1 MDFRWPRAL
10 FSNRRFLLRDKSAPV
25 AWNHTQQICPTRF
38 SGFVQFWL
46 AVAGPNPSLSSRFL
60 LLARQGFGLP
70 PPVGLSG
77 LVFVSIFATRSFLP
91 LALESD
97 SHFFVSAL
105 RAPVPAQVL
114 IIDSRSTSSH
124 AAGSAQARFLR
135 LLLSQSALAAQV
147 LWLMIFLRDVV
158 TPRSV
163 LTWEQPARVHL
174 SCARVSLRFYVSNSC
189 WCSVVLDLFA
199 SRSVLSYCS
208 VCGERPRFCVSSG
221 LSSLRRFGGF
231 LITYCNT
238 LCL

>member
-97 SHFFVSAL
+97 SHFFCFGSA
-105 RAPVPAQVL
+105 RASSRSSADHRFPVHEQPCCRVRSSSISSASAIPVCFSRPSLMAHDLPPWRGHAQVRPHVRAACPSSSFL
-114 IIDSRSTSSH
+114 RPCQVFASTS
-124 AAGSAQARFLR
+124 R
-135 LLLSQSALAAQV
+135 
-147 LWLMIFLRDVV
+147 I
-158 TPRSV
+158 
-163 LTWEQPARVHL
+163 RVGV
-174 SCARVSLRFYVSNSC
+174 A
-189 WCSVVLDLFA
+189 
-199 SRSVLSYCS
+199 
-208 VCGERPRFCVSSG
+208 
-221 LSSLRRFGGF
+221 
-231 LITYCNT
+231 
-238 LCL
+238 LCLICSPVDRFSLTAVCVVKGLAFVWVPDFHH